1 MLAKLVK
8 ERMNTRFHARITLQ
22 GLDQV
27 PALPG
32 SLLCLY
38 QQNEG
43 SPSMTALCPHPA
55 AIVL

>member
-1 MLAKLVK
+1 
-8 ERMNTRFHARITLQ
+8 MNTRFHARITLQ